1 MALETPE
8 YELISKHDGF
18 EIRRY
23 SEMIIAT
30 TSVKADYK
38 SSTSSGFRRIANY
51 IFGNNDKEMKIAMTA
66 PVISDCPSEGLETYN
81 ISFVMPKEHSMKD
94 LPKANSGHVSIKKEA
109 LGDVAVLAFGGWATE
124 SRSVTY
130 QEKLATLLQQ
140 NNIDTQGGFMVA
152 QFNSPYTLPM
162 FRKNELM
169 VRILNAPNKESGL

>member
-18 EIRRY
+18 EIRLY

-30 TSVKADYK
+30 TSVKANYK

-51 IFGNNDKEMKIAMTA
+51 IFGDNDKEMKIAMTA
-66 PVISDCPSEGLETYN
+66 PVISDCPSEELETYN

-94 LPKANSGHVSIKKEA
+94 LPKANTSHVSIKKEA
-109 LGDVAVLAFGGWATE
+109 LGEVAVLAFGGWATE
-124 SRSVTY
+124 SRSMSY

-152 QFNSPYTLPM
+152 QFNSPYALPM

-169 VRILNAPNKESGL
+169 VRILNVPNKESRF